1 MLEKPAQGSFTKHR
15 RSKKTKSSKNT
26 DADWDKLPLPITI
39 IAVDRTTVKGN
50 PRSGWGIT
58 EIWEEPE
65 TKSVLGEDLG
75 MTVSDGDETLVHV
88 PLTPLK
94 TTYEDFSE
102 EKV

>member
-15 RSKKTKSSKNT
+15 RPKKTKSSKNT

-65 TKSVLGEDLG
+65 TMSVSESDLA

-94 TTYEDFSE
+94 TTHEGSP